1 MKPLDV
7 TLAVLVPVIWGMGF
21 VVAKAAMEHFPPILL
36 MALRFSVTALV
47 LVWWFRPPKGILLD
61 LFWIAMVSAA
71 LQYSLTFTGLKE
83 IDASTAALLVQLE
96 VPFGVLM
103 GYLFFHD
110 RITPWQ
116 VIGMMLAFAGTTLIV
131 GEPSLAN
138 SMFHMMLVI
147 AGAFTWSVGQVMLK
161 RLGVV
166 GGFTLITWVAVLAT
180 PQLFIASFVIETG
193 QWEAIRTAY
202 WGDWMAVVYLGII
215 MTALGYAMWYHLLGK
230 YSVGHVMP
238 FLLLLPVAAVAGGV
252 LFLGEVLTQ
261 KILIGGVLSLSG
273 VAIITI
279 IGQRRRRPT

>member
-7 TLAVLVPVIWGMGF
+7 ILALLVPVIWGMGF

-47 LVWWFRPPKGILLD
+47 LVWWFRPPKGILMD
-61 LFWIAMVSAA
+61 LFWVAMVSAA

-103 GYLFFHD
+103 GHLFFHD
-110 RITPWQ
+110 RITTWQ
-116 VIGMMLAFAGTTLIV
+116 VFGMMLAFAGTTLIV

-161 RLGVV
+161 RLGAV
-166 GGFTLITWVAVLAT
+166 GGFTLITWIAVLAT
-180 PQLFIASFVIETG
+180 PQLFIASFVVETG

-202 WGDWMAVVYLGII
+202 WGVWMAVVYLGII
-215 MTALGYAMWYHLLGK
+215 MTAVGYAMWYHLLGK

-252 LFLGEVLTQ
+252 LFLDEVLTP
-261 KILIGGVLSLSG
+261 KILIGGVLSLAG

-279 IGQRRRRPT
+279 IGQRRRRLI

>member
-7 TLAVLVPVIWGMGF
+7 ILAVLVPVIWGMGF

-47 LVWWFRPPKGILLD
+47 LVWWFRPPKGILMD

-103 GYLFFHD
+103 GYLVFHD
-110 RITPWQ
+110 RITTWQ
-116 VIGMMLAFAGTTLIV
+116 VIGMVLAFAGTTLIV

-161 RLGVV
+161 RLGAV
-166 GGFTLITWVAVLAT
+166 GGFTLITWVSVLAT
-180 PQLFIASFVIETG
+180 PQLFIASFMIETG

-202 WGDWMAVVYLGII
+202 WGVWMAVVYLGII

-230 YSVGHVMP
+230 YPVGHVMP

-252 LFLGEVLTQ
+252 LFLDEILTST
-261 KILIGGVLSLSG
+261 ILIGGVLSLSG

-279 IGQRRRRPT
+279 IGQRRRRLN

>member
-7 TLAVLVPVIWGMGF
+7 ILALLVPVIWGMGF

-47 LVWWFRPPKGILLD
+47 LVWWFRPPKGILMD
-61 LFWIAMVSAA
+61 LFWVAMVSAA

-110 RITPWQ
+110 RITTWQ
-116 VIGMMLAFAGTTLIV
+116 VFGMMLAFAGTTLIV

-161 RLGVV
+161 RLGAV
-166 GGFTLITWVAVLAT
+166 GGFTLITWIAVLAT
-180 PQLFIASFVIETG
+180 PQLFIASFVVETG

-202 WGDWMAVVYLGII
+202 WGVWMAVVYLGII
-215 MTALGYAMWYHLLGK
+215 MTAVGYAMWYHLLGK

-252 LFLGEVLTQ
+252 LFLDEVLTP
-261 KILIGGVLSLSG
+261 KILIGGVLSLAG

-279 IGQRRRRPT
+279 IGQRRRRLI